1 MLDNS
6 QNDSFDSL
14 ADSSSDVKPEYGAG
28 GEVAPRN
35 MASST
40 SPSTEN
46 AAFGMHQHQQSNTS
60 SSSSS
65 SSNNYQF
72 LNINDSYAYT
82 AQYQTPFYTNSS
94 PLQHNQFGSYYT
106 ANYGQQQQQH
116 YGNLNGN
123 GADLFHQNQYFG
135 SIDEQDYRLQ
145 MAQANVNFSQVNKKS
160 NESVSNSGSPSP
172 AQSISNSS
180 SSTSSSPLN
189 LNASNSSLGHHQTIG
204 TSTAPFH
211 SL

>member
-14 ADSSSDVKPEYGAG
+14 ADSSSDVKTEYVGG
-28 GEVAPRN
+28 GEMAPRN
-35 MASST
+35 MANST
-40 SPSTEN
+40 SPSN
-46 AAFGMHQHQQSNTS
+46 DNNAFGMHTHQQSNTS

-65 SSNNYQF
+65 SASTNNYQF

-82 AQYQTPFYTNSS
+82 AQYQTPFYANSS

-106 ANYGQQQQQH
+106 ANYGQHH
-116 YGNLNGN
+116 YGNLNAN
-123 GADLFHQNQYFG
+123 NTDLFNQNQYFG
-135 SIDEQDYRLQ
+135 SLDEHDYRLQ
-145 MAQANVNFSQVNKKS
+145 MAQANVNFSQANKKC

-172 AQSISNSS
+172 AQSLSNS

-189 LNASNSSLGHHQTIG
+189 LNASSASLSHQNMGASS
-204 TSTAPFH
+204 APFH